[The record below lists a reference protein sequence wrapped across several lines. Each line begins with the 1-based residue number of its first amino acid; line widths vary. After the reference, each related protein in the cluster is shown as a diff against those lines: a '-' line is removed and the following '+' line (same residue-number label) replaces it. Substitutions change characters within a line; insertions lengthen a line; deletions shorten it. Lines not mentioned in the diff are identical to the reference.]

1 MCEKHDRLHVLFSL
15 LQEDVPKVAIIFI
28 NDLVVVFL
36 PTMWSKILHSFI
48 NVYN

>member
-15 LQEDVPKVAIIFI
+15 LQEDVPKVAI